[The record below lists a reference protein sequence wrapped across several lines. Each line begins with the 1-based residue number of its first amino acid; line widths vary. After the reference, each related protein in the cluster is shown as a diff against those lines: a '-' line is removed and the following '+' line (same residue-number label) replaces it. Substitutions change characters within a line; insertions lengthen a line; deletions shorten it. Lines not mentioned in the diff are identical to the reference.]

1 MNHLFFIGW
10 STWLITPL
18 SRSAAESLSLCSRWV
33 FLLIAPECIWPLSKA
48 ELDVHRQILW
58 CHHFLLFPC
67 VCVCVCVCERVYWDK
82 TLDESPL
89 SKQILNASHSSLC
102 PCPCACVLV
111 QLPIVLSSLVSLYFL
126 ELTDVLS
133 PAMVGFRCY
142 DRDLSM
148 PYVETGDEL
157 IPLLMLLSLAFAGP
171 AASVS
176 SSHTLTSGLM
186 MWIKGSFMQNK
197 WKLR

>member
-1 MNHLFFIGW
+1 MCDE
-10 STWLITPL
+10 SD
-18 SRSAAESLSLCSRWV
+18 ESLRPSPANIKSVFAVSLPS
-33 FLLIAPECIWPLSKA
+33 
-48 ELDVHRQILW
+48 
-58 CHHFLLFPC
+58 C
-67 VCVCVCVCERVYWDK
+67 V
-82 TLDESPL
+82 S
-89 SKQILNASHSSLC
+89 
-102 PCPCACVLV
+102 V

-133 PAMVGFRCY
+133 PAMVGYRCN

-176 SSHTLTSGLM
+176 PPLVHQTQPNTRVQYTHKRARDKFKVNVGESRPDRLLVFVS
-186 MWIKGSFMQNK
+186 K
-197 WKLR
+197 

>member
-1 MNHLFFIGW
+1 M
-10 STWLITPL
+10 
-18 SRSAAESLSLCSRWV
+18 
-33 FLLIAPECIWPLSKA
+33 
-48 ELDVHRQILW
+48 
-58 CHHFLLFPC
+58 
-67 VCVCVCVCERVYWDK
+67 
-82 TLDESPL
+82 
-89 SKQILNASHSSLC
+89 
-102 PCPCACVLV
+102 CVLVCPLCRGFVHV

-176 SSHTLTSGLM
+176 PSDCN
-186 MWIKGSFMQNK
+186 QPQ
-197 WKLR
+197 